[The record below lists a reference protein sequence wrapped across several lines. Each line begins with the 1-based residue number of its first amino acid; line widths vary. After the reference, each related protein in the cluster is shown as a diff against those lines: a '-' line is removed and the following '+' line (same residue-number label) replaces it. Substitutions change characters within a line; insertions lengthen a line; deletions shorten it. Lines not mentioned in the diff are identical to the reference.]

1 MRYIAP
7 TEPATLLRSA
17 RHKAGLTQGQL
28 ASRLG
33 ISQAAISKLER
44 PGANPTFETLAAAL
58 RATGHELAIEA
69 KPQRSGVDE
78 SLIRQQLELSP
89 TERLRGLEAMYAEA
103 RTLALA
109 GARSR
114 GERV

>member
-1 MRYIAP
+1 MRD
-7 TEPATLLRSA
+7 A
-17 RHKAGLTQGQL
+17 RHKAGLTQEQL
-28 ASRLG
+28 AARLG

-44 PGANPTFETLAAAL
+44 PDANPTFETLAAAL
-58 RATGHELAIEA
+58 RATGHELAMEA
-69 KPQRSGVDE
+69 RPQRHGVDE

-103 RTLALA
+103 HALALA

>member
-1 MRYIAP
+1 MRYIFP
-7 TEPATLLRSA
+7 KEPATLLREA
-17 RHKAGLTQGQL
+17 RHRAGLTQGQL

-44 PGANPTFETLAAAL
+44 PGVNPTFETLAAAL

-69 KPQRSGVDE
+69 KPQRSGVDA
-78 SLIRQQLELSP
+78 SLIRQQLKLSP
-89 TERLRGLEAMYAEA
+89 TERLRGLEAMYTEA